1 MKTSSLLSK
10 WFGVVSVVAVIL
22 LACAAATAQTLINKF
37 RVGVYDSRAVAVAYG
52 NSTEFKEALKPIE
65 ADYKKAREAKDE
77 KRMKEIDSQMKL
89 RQRRS
94 HEQGFS
100 TGSVAPIMATVKDS
114 LPDIAKQAGVQVIVS
129 KWELNH
135 QASDVEVVDVT
146 DQIIAL
152 FHVNERGLKW
162 CKDIQQKPP
171 LPIEQITE
179 HLD

>member
-1 MKTSSLLSK
+1 MKTSRLLGK
-10 WFGVVSVVAVIL
+10 CFGGVAVVAFGVWL
-22 LACAAATAQTLINKF
+22 CDPATAQTQTNKF
-37 RVGVYDSRAVAVAYG
+37 RVGVYDSRVVAVAYG
-52 NSTEFKEALKPIE
+52 NSTEFKEAMKPIE
-65 ADYKKAREAKDE
+65 AEYKKAKEAKDE

-89 RQRRS
+89 RQRRA

-100 TGSVAPIMATVKDS
+100 TGSVAPIMAMVKDS

-129 KWELNH
+129 KWEVSH

-146 DQIIAL
+146 DKIIAL